1 MSNFLPAPINTES
14 HIKTNSVFNIDGHKK
29 WRGANADNNHIR
41 TIIMKKT
48 NRKDISIN
56 TNSSSINFKFS
67 VVTSRTLPL
76 NQRISLEGG
85 ELKVT
90 TCPQF
95 EGSVEVINCR
105 GTTHLGQIIENLGCY
120 QAIIPGCMHR
130 DGKWVKRDSICW
142 INPDLE
148 YYEPIKDNAQDYFGI
163 MPGAPSLYCLDI
175 PNVDDTPGA
184 VRERLC
190 ESFPPLQD
198 VGFVMVPSTSSYI
211 RDKASGMLLTAA
223 NGYRFYFLA
232 KINAEILGHGTAF
245 AMQSVFDGFNRSGHM
260 NRSGE
265 LPDQSI
271 TVKA

>member
-1 MSNFLPAPINTES
+1 MEIFQSNN
-14 HIKTNSVFNIDGHKK
+14 K
-29 WRGANADNNHIR
+29 NN
-41 TIIMKKT
+41 
-48 NRKDISIN
+48 ND
-56 TNSSSINFKFS
+56 SSSINFKLS

-85 ELKVT
+85 EVKVT

-95 EGSVEVINCR
+95 EGNVEVINCR
-105 GTTHLGQIIENLGCY
+105 GITHLGQIVENLGCY

-130 DGKWVKRDSICW
+130 DGKWVKRGSICW
-142 INPDLE
+142 TNPGLE
-148 YYEPIKDNAQDYFGI
+148 YYEPIKDNADDFFRI
-163 MPGAPSLYCLDI
+163 RPGEPSLYCLDI

-198 VGFVMVPSTSSYI
+198 VGLVMVPSTSSYI

-260 NRSGE
+260 NRSGK

-271 TVKA
+271 TVKASCTGHPIFEAKAFLDERLVQERPRIEIYAGRMLDTEDFCD